1 MMENLRALT
10 IGVVVLSFASEESLS
25 ASIDTTGE
33 DHYELIVCDDPGSA
47 AHAVGIGLEF
57 LVKLELL
64 PSAGVNLTSSTSPN
78 RIDCLTKMR
87 SELST
92 FAIMDRMVL
101 ETAPGA
107 SAPSADEPEVRPLLI
122 AALWRQA
129 AHFVIAK
136 EHLLSGTIGDYAL
149 LSSDQLMIDPALRV
163 GASQLL
169 AKAGVTI
176 DRRADELPMEPLEAM
191 VESFRRDDT
200 IGLAMLEPVP
210 SPTVTE
216 FLEKAGDGA
225 VLLELSA
232 RHVLSDGKGWRPTQI
247 PASSYLNVDQPIET
261 FGNGV
266 MLVAEA
272 DVADE
277 TVYQTTKIMFDNLPK
292 LWQVHDIA
300 TQISIERALED
311 ADLPLHP
318 GAARYYR
325 EIGVLPHE
333 AGGSKVEVR

>member
-1 MMENLRALT
+1 MCPAAGAFALA
-10 IGVVVLSFASEESLS
+10 FASESSIS
-25 ASIDTTGE
+25 APIDTADE
-33 DHYELIVCDDPGSA
+33 SHYELIVCDAPGSA

-64 PSAGVNLTSSTSPN
+64 PTTGVNLTSSTSSSRN
-78 RIDCLTKMR
+78 GCLTKIR
-87 SELST
+87 NEVST
-92 FAIMDRMVL
+92 FAIMDRTVL
-101 ETAPGA
+101 D
-107 SAPSADEPEVRPLLI
+107 SAPDRSLTLGSDVRPLLI
-122 AALWRQA
+122 AALWPQA
-129 AHFVIAK
+129 AHFVISK
-136 EHLLSGTIGDYAL
+136 DHLLSGTIGDYAL
-149 LSSDQLMIDPALRV
+149 LSSDQLIIDPALLH

-169 AKAGVTI
+169 AKAGITME
-176 DRRADELPMEPLEAM
+176 RSADELPPEPLEAM
-191 VESFRRDDT
+191 VDSFLRDDT

-210 SPTVTE
+210 SPMVTE
-216 FLEKAGDGA
+216 FLARAGDDA

-232 RHVLSDGKGWRPTQI
+232 RHVQADGKGWRPMQI
-247 PASSYLNVDQPIET
+247 PPDSYLNVNQPIET

-300 TQISIERALED
+300 TQISIDRALED

-333 AGGSKVEVR
+333 AGPSREDRAGE